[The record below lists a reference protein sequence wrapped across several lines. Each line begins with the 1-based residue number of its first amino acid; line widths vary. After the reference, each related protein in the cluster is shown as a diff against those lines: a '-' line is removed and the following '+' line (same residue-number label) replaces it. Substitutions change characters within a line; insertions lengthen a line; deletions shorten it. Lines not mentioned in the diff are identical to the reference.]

1 MLFLLVFFALF
12 AAIFLHVAVLAKLL
26 GVHELVGAANGRLGP
41 TPFMITILA
50 HAFCIEL
57 SILVRTVVYDFFL
70 SRRGHG
76 RLALVVVI
84 RLLPLLSRSLLADN
98 LRLDRLVRVEHGQHA
113 RVL

>member
-1 MLFLLVFFALF
+1 MFFLLVFFALF

-50 HAFCIEL
+50 HALCIEL
-57 SILVRTVVYDFFL
+57 SIFVRTVVYYFFL
-70 SRRGHG
+70 SRRGHS

-84 RLLPLLSRSLLADN
+84 RLLSFLTRSLLTN
-98 LRLDRLVRVEHGQHA
+98 YLWLDWLVRVEHG
-113 RVL
+113 